1 MVEIGQYIVNLELI
15 SIVAT
20 PIISFIAIII
30 YARALKNSRQ
40 QNEVLLS
47 QNIKPNF
54 EKEIK
59 GILEDGKN
67 TGHIIKVSQQ
77 TSENKSFDHIHI
89 FDALDYHM
97 RRLINS
103 GEFKID
109 RDQKKDL
116 TEEYLQ
122 KRNYWNDLYWI
133 RNIINRY
140 SNSAIYYKTIE
151 NFLENLDNSRM
162 IGEDKYSVKNH
173 LRRQVL
179 NKPLTTY
186 RLFFMNLRLDELEIP
201 IFTVEKH
208 KLEWQ
213 KIANSQLFK
222 SIEKIQEILSR

>member
-1 MVEIGQYIVNLELI
+1 MLEIGQYIVNLELI
-15 SIVAT
+15 SIVTT

-30 YARALKNSRQ
+30 YAQALKNSRQ
-40 QNEVLLS
+40 QNEVLIS

-54 EKEIK
+54 ENEIM
-59 GILEDGKN
+59 GIFEEGKN
-67 TGHIIKVSQQ
+67 TGHVITNSKE
-77 TSENKSFDHIHI
+77 TSEKKSFDHIHI

-133 RNIINRY
+133 RHIINRN
-140 SNSAIYYKTIE
+140 SNPAIYYQNIE
-151 NFLENLDNSRM
+151 NFLENLENSRM
-162 IGEDKYSVKNH
+162 IREDKYSVKNH
-173 LRRQVL
+173 LRRLVL
-179 NKPLTTY
+179 QKPLKTY
-186 RLFFMNLRLDELEIP
+186 RSYFLNLGLKDLEIP
-201 IFTVEKH
+201 IFTLEEH

-213 KIANSQLFK
+213 KIENSLLII
-222 SIEKIQEILSR
+222 SIEKIEKILLK